1 MTGISLSGLNIGQL
15 FGGASGDD
23 NGIMGILSGTAG
35 GASATNPITAL
46 TSAETN
52 QTKDISATAKEPTVA
67 RDIAAFTKAVG
78 SATSVKQLL
87 ANPTV
92 MKVLLTANGLGDQ
105 VSYTALAQKALM
117 SDPSDKT
124 SVASQLKTTNSA
136 WLSAAQTYQF
146 AAKGLAVIQTP
157 SVLSTITNAY
167 AEVTWR
173 NSLDA
178 TTPGLSNALTFRS
191 GAATVTSV
199 DQILGDPVLRDVVTT
214 ALGLPRQIAVQPLAT
229 QETAITSRLDIKQLK
244 DPAFV
249 ERFVQRYLLAKGS
262 NGTALSGGSSLV
274 V

>member
-1 MTGISLSGLNIGQL
+1 MSGISSLSGLNIGLL
-15 FGGASGDD
+15 FGGSSSGD
-23 NGIMGILSGTAG
+23 NGILSILSGASS
-35 GASATNPITAL
+35 GASTANPITTL

-52 QTKDISATAKEPTVA
+52 QTKDIAATAKDPEVA
-67 RDIAAFTKAVG
+67 RDIATFTKAVNG
-78 SATSVKQLL
+78 ATNVTQLL

-105 VSYTALAQKALM
+105 VSYTALAQKALT
-117 SDPSDKT
+117 SDLT
-124 SVASQLKTTNSA
+124 NTNSVANQLKSTNSA

-146 AAKGLAVIQTP
+146 AAKGLSVIQTP

-173 NSLDA
+173 TSLDA

-191 GAATVTSV
+191 KASTVTSV

-214 ALGLPRQIAVQPLAT
+214 ALGLPLQIAEQPLPT
-229 QETAITSRLDIKQLK
+229 QEGLISKGLDIGQLK
-244 DPAFV
+244 DPRFV

-262 NGTALSGGSSLV
+262 NGTSGSSLV

>member
-1 MTGISLSGLNIGQL
+1 MSSVGLSGLNIGLL
-15 FGGASGDD
+15 FGGSSSDD
-23 NGIMGILSGTAG
+23 NGILGILSGHAG

-52 QTKDISATAKEPTVA
+52 QAKDIAATAKDPQVA
-67 RDIAAFTKAVG
+67 RDLATFTKAVTG
-78 SATSVKQLL
+78 AKSVTQLL

-92 MKVLLTANGLGDQ
+92 MKVLLTANGLGSQ
-105 VSYTALAQKALM
+105 VPYTALAQKALT
-117 SDPSDKT
+117 SDLT
-124 SVASQLKTTNSA
+124 NTNSVANQLKTTNSA

-146 AAKGLAVIQTP
+146 AAKGLSVIQSP

-173 NSLDA
+173 TSLDA

-191 GAATVTSV
+191 SASTITSV

-214 ALGLPRQIAVQPLAT
+214 ALGLPLQIAEQPLST
-229 QETAITSRLDIKQLK
+229 QEKLISSGLDVTKLK
-244 DPAFV
+244 DPKFV
-249 ERFVQRYLLAKGS
+249 EKFVQRYLLAKGS
-262 NGTALSGGSSLV
+262 SATGGSSLV

>member
-1 MTGISLSGLNIGQL
+1 MSSIGLSGLNIGQL
-15 FGGASGDD
+15 FGGSSGDD
-23 NGIMGILSGTAG
+23 NGIMSILSGQAG
-35 GASATNPITAL
+35 GASTTNPISAL
-46 TSAETN
+46 KSAEVN
-52 QTKDISATAKEPTVA
+52 QTKDIATTAKDPQVA
-67 RDIAAFTKAVG
+67 RDLATFTKAVTG
-78 SATSVKQLL
+78 ATSVAQLL

-92 MKVLLTANGLGDQ
+92 MKVLLTSNGLGDQ
-105 VSYTALAQKALM
+105 VSYTALAQKALT
-117 SDPSDKT
+117 SDLTNTK
-124 SVASQLKTTNSA
+124 SVANQLKTTNSA

-146 AAKGLAVIQTP
+146 AAKGLSVIQSP

-173 NSLDA
+173 NSIDIA
-178 TTPGLSNALTFRS
+178 TPGLSNALTFRA
-191 GAATVTSV
+191 GAAKVTSV

-244 DPAFV
+244 DPKFV

-262 NGTALSGGSSLV
+262 GGLGGSSLV